1 GRRRSGRRGVT
12 AERTPEEVLRAWGR
26 SAIRRDDSK
35 RSAARR
41 DRAVIQ
47 IAQQITLAAEERR
60 RKARLRLR
68 AGVVCAVAAA
78 VAIVFGARGLLRSD
92 SNSGPAL
99 AIGAIGEL
107 RGADK
112 VVVLRAGAEH
122 RATEAMPIAP
132 G

>member
-60 RKARLRLR
+60 RKARLRVR

-78 VAIVFGARGLLRSD
+78 VAISFGVRGLLRSE
-92 SNSGPAL
+92 SAL
-99 AIGAIGEL
+99 APAAAIPAVGEL
-107 RGADK
+107 HGADK
-112 VVVLRAGAEH
+112 VMVLHAGAEH
-122 RATEAMPIAP
+122 RAAE
-132 G
+132 